1 MTNKLSEWDAM
12 EGNDEPLVIPEPLTE
27 IEETEVVVAKKELPQ
42 VTKVDKPIL
51 PAMEEALTSLSG
63 EHELIALAMLEA
75 RGDVGKASRSPT
87 ISHNAMALRAV
98 VKNNP
103 EIRRRYQELL
113 TDELLDKGLHVTERI
128 LKMVDLQEKAMGC
141 TVMVEGPDGM
151 EEMEMPADP
160 KMVIELSKEISRL
173 IAEGKNQNM
182 STKAAV
188 MLTSKEDAKEILA
201 LFLES

>member
-1 MTNKLSEWDAM
+1 MTEL
-12 EGNDEPLVIPEPLTE
+12 
-27 IEETEVVVAKKELPQ
+27 IEHEA
-42 VTKVDKPIL
+42 
-51 PAMEEALTSLSG
+51 EALSH
-63 EHELIALAMLEA
+63 EHELIAQAMLQT
-75 RGDVGKASRSPT
+75 RGDVAKASRYDT
-87 ISHNAMALRAV
+87 VEHNAMSLRAE
-98 VKNNP
+98 VKKFP

-113 TDELLDKGLHVTERI
+113 SDELMDRGLHVSERI
-128 LKMVDLQEKAMGC
+128 LRMVDLQDKAMGQ

-173 IAEGKNQNM
+173 ISEGKNQNM

-201 LFLES
+201 AFLES

>member
-1 MTNKLSEWDAM
+1 MTNQKQTSNLTDWDEL
-12 EGNDEPLVIPEPLTE
+12 EGNTEPLTIPDPTVE
-27 IEETEVVVAKKELPQ
+27 VEETEVVVAVKEEL
-42 VTKVDKPIL
+42 V
-51 PAMEEALTSLSG
+51 LTTPSPTDTITLSH
-63 EHELIALAMLEA
+63 EHELIAQAMVMT
-75 RGDVGKASRSPT
+75 RGDVAKASRLDSVD
-87 ISHNAMALRAV
+87 HNAMSLRRE
-98 VKNNP
+98 VKNHP

-113 TDELLDKGLHVTERI
+113 SDELMDRGLHVSERI
-128 LKMVDLQEKAMGC
+128 LRMVDLQDKAMGC

-151 EEMEMPADP
+151 EEMDMPADP

-201 LFLES
+201 AFLES